1 MNDTSTT
8 KQDFHVNFE
17 TKPLLHSQHL
27 MRCMLTSNL
36 AVDQRFAN
44 GTHLVVCAILFV
56 RFGRGEK
63 NQTRHRD
70 RGRQGESESVPV
82 CI

>member
-1 MNDTSTT
+1 M
-8 KQDFHVNFE
+8 NFE
-17 TKPLLHSQHL
+17 TKPLLHTQHL

-44 GTHLVVCAILFV
+44 GTRLVVCELLFAWV
-56 RFGRGEK
+56 GRGDK

-70 RGRQGESESVPV
+70 RGRHGESHSVLV
-82 CI
+82 TI

>member
-1 MNDTSTT
+1 MLQRSRERRKYNKRSSLL
-8 KQDFHVNFE
+8 QDFHVNFE

-44 GTHLVVCAILFV
+44 GTHLVFRVIVFCGSGTETKTV
-56 RFGRGEK
+56 
-63 NQTRHRD
+63 
-70 RGRQGESESVPV
+70 
-82 CI
+82 